1 MQGKGAWRRISLH
14 NGFRTCVLSQVEDSM
29 IGFSMKWACV
39 LRGTK
44 ADLASEFP
52 QLFFQQR
59 SVAEQAMRF
68 LPPKRLD
75 VVGSFL
81 YFGQNRL

>member
-1 MQGKGAWRRISLH
+1 MALNLTAQRFQDMCFVPSWNHEK
-14 NGFRTCVLSQVEDSM
+14 EDSM
-29 IGFSMKWACV
+29 IEFSMVCV
-39 LRGTK
+39 LRIGIK